1 MNQGSQLGKIDVP
14 PSLRIPRLLDGEI
27 REWLERSGC
36 FLSHQSLPL
45 PHQDV
50 ARLTLQ
56 GLAKPIKDLQANHG
70 GTGFYPGR
78 RDHQPR
84 LYRDD
89 SVLGAGL
96 RQPLLHG
103 SEHVFG
109 VGPAGAEEARQHVAA
124 ARGDGLAVDHHVE
137 LAGLPDVER
146 DVDIEAFLDE
156 GGEPRRPGLVAS
168 SRAVED
174 LDLHVVSIIG
184 ISIGPAKVALGGT

>member
-1 MNQGSQLGKIDVP
+1 MGPLQDLPSLPTSHQDIARIAFQGS
-14 PSLRIPRLLDGEI
+14 
-27 REWLERSGC
+27 
-36 FLSHQSLPL
+36 
-45 PHQDV
+45 
-50 ARLTLQ
+50 
-56 GLAKPIKDLQANHG
+56 AKPIKDLQANHG

-124 ARGDGLAVDHHVE
+124 ARGDGLAVDDHVE

-184 ISIGPAKVALGGT
+184 ISIGPPKVALGGT

>member
-1 MNQGSQLGKIDVP
+1 MFPQPSVASASAPGCRPAHTSGS
-14 PSLRIPRLLDGEI
+14 
-27 REWLERSGC
+27 
-36 FLSHQSLPL
+36 
-45 PHQDV
+45 
-50 ARLTLQ
+50 
-56 GLAKPIKDLQANHG
+56 AKPIKDLQANHG

-96 RQPLLHG
+96 RQPQLHG